1 MCVALVV
8 NQLGNDFYILI
19 GNSLAENGFWYDR
32 KVRRQTIVTNV
43 QQVFR
48 LCKQSG
54 DQYMMLNTLTL
65 LEEFIAIDLMD
76 KT

>member
-43 QQVFR
+43 
-48 LCKQSG
+48 
-54 DQYMMLNTLTL
+54 
-65 LEEFIAIDLMD
+65 
-76 KT
+76 